1 MSWRRES
8 PIELYNLFFGIFLLV
23 SPWLFAYVSE
33 AVRLDAWI
41 SGALIAV
48 LSVAAMVA
56 FSDWEEWFNLALG
69 FWLIASPWILGFAH
83 TRAMHV
89 CIGTGVV
96 VVFMAALQLWLVK
109 YDPDYA
115 SHRPELPKSRN

>member
-8 PIELYNLFFGIFLLV
+8 PIEFYNLFFGAFLLL

-41 SGALIAV
+41 SGALIAA
-48 LSVAAMVA
+48 LSIAAMVA

-69 FWLIASPWILGFAH
+69 FWLISSPWILGFVH

-89 CIGTGVV
+89 CIGIGVV
-96 VVFMAALQLWLVK
+96 VAFMAALQLWLVK
-109 YDPDYA
+109 Y
-115 SHRPELPKSRN
+115 